1 MKIFIL
7 ALFFIAAQA
16 KTFNVSDCILL
27 EIDGTI
33 TLDVTSKIKD
43 DSVKF
48 NITDATLKQGSN
60 CTELVLTLKDS
71 VEFKLLF
78 VPDNSSWTVQP
89 SLSYDAD
96 KVFTNLNLTKPINVS
111 TDGDDSIGIFNKNES
126 FLCRASV
133 EHKFKNFSEENY
145 TFSAVATIVNLHV
158 EAGKINDTF
167 SPGTECDQ
175 DKTTTQTPTST
186 SGSTSGS
193 TPTSPKT
200 TPKPSFPTQSV
211 NCSSDNVTRL
221 LFEAQLSFD
230 ITYEKEKVNITETF
244 EVPADAKSELN
255 CTNNMTET
263 ISFQFNEDWVLE
275 YIIERAKDVYWVS
288 NITFTYTHGGK
299 YFPGEATNK
308 TETLRYSS
316 SDLKAKVDGYY
327 RCDSKST
334 TNLGTNVKLYTKN
347 LKYRAFNA
355 DNKNADLKSGNVSEC
370 SADEETSSVVPIAVG
385 AALAALVIIV
395 LIAYLIGRKRSRKQG
410 YESV

>member
-16 KTFNVSDCILL
+16 KTFNISDCILL

-33 TLDVTSKIKD
+33 TLDVSSKIKN
-43 DSVKF
+43 DSVPF
-48 NITDATLKQGSN
+48 NITDATVKEGSS

-96 KVFTNLNLTKPINVS
+96 KAFTHLNLTKPINVS
-111 TDGDDSIGIFNKNES
+111 TVGDSVGNFTKNES

-133 EHKFKNFSEENY
+133 EHKFKDISEENY
-145 TFSAVATIVNLHV
+145 TFSAVATIFNLHV
-158 EAGKINDTF
+158 EAGRIGNDSF
-167 SPGTECDQ
+167 RGGTDCDQ
-175 DKTTTQTPTST
+175 DKTTPLTPT
-186 SGSTSGS
+186 TSGS
-193 TPTSPKT
+193 TPTSSPKQNTPKT
-200 TPKPSFPTQSV
+200 SFPTMSV

-230 ITYEKEKVNITETF
+230 ITYENEKVNITQTF
-244 EVPADAKSELN
+244 NVPADAKSELN
-255 CTNNMTET
+255 CTNNMNAT
-263 ISFQFNEDWVLE
+263 ISFQFNKDRVLE
-275 YIIERAKDVYWVS
+275 YIIELAKDVYWDS
-288 NITFTYTHGGK
+288 NVTFTYKHGEQ
-299 YFPGEATNK
+299 YFHGEAINK

-316 SDLKAKVDGYY
+316 SDFLKAKVDGYY
-327 RCDSKST
+327 RCDSNSSI
-334 TNLGTNVKLYTKN
+334 NLGTNVKLYTKN

-385 AALAALVIIV
+385 AALAALVIMF
-395 LIAYLIGRKRSRKQG
+395 LIAYLIGRKRSCKQG